1 MGVDTG
7 YKRSFR
13 SHLRQNPQPP
23 NQVVL
28 ENLREPGI
36 KKPGFPC
43 FIQKLF
49 LSLHNVKYN

>member
-13 SHLRQNPQPP
+13 SRLRQNPQPP

-28 ENLREPGI
+28 ENLREPDKI
-36 KKPGFPC
+36 NPAFLVLFRNC
-43 FIQKLF
+43 FYLC
-49 LSLHNVKYN
+49 V